1 MPSYSTSPA
10 LGQVVALGAVAQL
23 STTWPVNAH
32 PLVQSL
38 GSASILI
45 GTKPVIL
52 GEPLSG

>member
-1 MPSYSTSPA
+1 MPSYCTSPA

-23 STTWPVNAH
+23 STTWPVNDH
-32 PLVQSL
+32 PLVQSV
-38 GSASILI
+38 GSVSILI